1 MHIVVV
7 GGGAGGLELATR
19 LGRKLGKRK
28 RARITLVDR
37 NQTHIWKPLLHEVA
51 TGSLDAGVDEVSY
64 RAHAHNH
71 HFRFVLGTMSQLDR
85 TSKTITLSPLRSPEG
100 KEVLPERTL
109 TYDHLVLAI
118 GSVSNDFGVNGIAEH
133 CIFLDTPQQAERFR
147 QRLVHGFLRLDQQ
160 LESNPEARLNIAIVG
175 GGATGVE
182 LAAELY
188 NAAELFKVYGLDRVS
203 LEHLSVTLL
212 EAGPR
217 ILPALPDRIAGS
229 ATQELRALG
238 VDVRTQA
245 KVVKADEQGLHTA
258 EGELIASDLMVWA
271 AGIKAPEFMR
281 NIGGLETNRINQVVV
296 NTHLNPAD
304 DDHIHVIGDCAA
316 CPLPNGQW
324 VPPRAQSAHQMA
336 SLVYRNL
343 LAALSG
349 KPLRDFKYKDHG
361 SLISLSHYST
371 VGSLMG
377 NLTKG
382 SMMIE
387 GRVARLVYI
396 SLYRMHQLALHG
408 WLRMI
413 LITIVERVNH
423 ILKPRL
429 KLH

>member
-1 MHIVVV
+1 MHIVIV
-7 GGGAGGLELATR
+7 GGGAGGLGLATR

-28 RARITLVDR
+28 RAQITLVDR

-85 TSKTITLSPLRSPEG
+85 TAKTITLSPLRSPEG
-100 KEVLPERTL
+100 KDVLPERTL
-109 TYDHLVLAI
+109 NYDHLVLAI
-118 GSVSNDFGVNGIAEH
+118 GSVSNDFGVEGIAEH

-160 LESNPEARLNIAIVG
+160 LETFPEAQLNIAIVG

-203 LEHLSVTLL
+203 LKHLKVTLL
-212 EAGPR
+212 EAGER
-217 ILPALPDRIAGS
+217 ILPALPDRIALS
-229 ATQELRALG
+229 AQHELRALG
-238 VDVRTQA
+238 VDVRTQT
-245 KVVKADEQGLHTA
+245 KVVKADDLGLHTA
-258 EGELIASDLMVWA
+258 DGELIASDLMVWA
-271 AGIKAPEFMR
+271 AGIKAPDFMHQ
-281 NIGGLETNRINQVVV
+281 IGGLETNRANQIVV
-296 NTHLNPAD
+296 NSHLNPAD
-304 DDHIHVIGDCAA
+304 DAHIHVIGDCAA
-316 CPLPNGQW
+316 CPLPNGKW

-336 SLVYRNL
+336 SLVYRNI
-343 LAALSG
+343 LAALAD
-349 KPLRDFKYKDHG
+349 KPLKDFKYKDHG

-387 GRVARLVYI
+387 GRLARVMYI
-396 SLYRMHQLALHG
+396 SLYRLHQLALHG

-413 LITIVERVNH
+413 LMAIVKRVNH

>member
-19 LGRKLGKRK
+19 LGRKLGKRNK
-28 RARITLVDR
+28 AKVTLVDR

-71 HFRFVLGTMSQLDR
+71 HFSFVLGTLSGLDR
-85 TSKTITLSPLRSPEG
+85 ATKTITLAPLLSSEG
-100 KEVLPERTL
+100 QEVLLERTL
-109 TYDHLVLAI
+109 SYDHLVLAI
-118 GSVSNDFGVNGIAEH
+118 GSVSNDFGVPGIAEH
-133 CIFLDTPQQAERFR
+133 CIFLDTPAQAERFR
-147 QRLVHGFLRLDQQ
+147 QRLVHGFLRLNQQ
-160 LESNPEARLNIAIVG
+160 LETQPDAKLNIAIVG

-188 NAAELFKVYGLDRVS
+188 NAAELFKVYGLNNVS
-203 LEHLSVTLL
+203 LSHLSVTLL
-212 EAGPR
+212 EAGER
-217 ILPALPDRIAGS
+217 ILPALPVRIAGS
-229 ATQELRALG
+229 AHMELRALG

-245 KVVKADEQGLHTA
+245 KVVKASADGLHTA
-258 EGELIASDLMVWA
+258 DGELIHSSLMVWA
-271 AGIKAPEFMR
+271 AGIKAPDFMQAL
-281 NIGGLETNRINQVVV
+281 GGLATNRNNQVLV
-296 NTHLNPAD
+296 NMHLNPED
-304 DDHIHVIGDCAA
+304 DSTIHVLGDCAA
-316 CPLPNGQW
+316 CQLPDGKW

-336 SLVYRNL
+336 SLVYKNL
-343 LAALSG
+343 LAVRNE
-349 KPLRDFKYKDHG
+349 KPLHIFKYKDHG

-377 NLTKG
+377 NLTRG

-387 GRVARLVYI
+387 GRMARLVYI

-408 WLRMI
+408 WVRMI